1 MEGDPTR
8 ARGPAGGGPRGAGAG
23 LVQGA
28 VLSVAAYRG
37 FVEAI
42 PGTSAAFVR
51 ESFALDEAALARLM
65 GWIALASAGAL
76 WLGRLFDVRGR
87 RPVLLAC
94 LAAVPV
100 FSLLTA
106 LSPGVGSYLA
116 NQLVLF
122 ALVTAMLAGASVV
135 MAETMPDES
144 RAAAL
149 GRIGIADA
157 VGGGVAIALMP
168 VAAQLPGSWR
178 WLWVAAVLPILG
190 MGLLRRTIPETPHWE
205 RRDAALGLR
214 VLLSSHRGRALHL
227 TGSLLLLQVAFG
239 GLLFWPY
246 YHAVETAG
254 LPLGVASALVIVG
267 GGVSLLGW
275 VVGGRLA
282 ERSGR
287 RFTAAAGTL
296 VSVGAGAAFYLLPAG
311 APVLALGAA
320 YTLFLGANAVV
331 FLATQAATLEMF
343 PTGVRATAASGYS
356 ALAASGLLIGQ
367 LSVAALAERAGGLS
381 VAVAWV
387 GLLAIPGVLWF
398 IVALPETRGLAL
410 GGSAD
415 ERQA

>member
-1 MEGDPTR
+1 MEGSS
-8 ARGPAGGGPRGAGAG
+8 ARDAGPAGARPHAAGSG

-28 VLSVAAYRG
+28 ILSVAGYRG

-65 GWIALASAGAL
+65 AWIALASAGAL
-76 WLGRLFDVRGR
+76 WLGRLFDARGR

-106 LSPGVGSYLA
+106 LSTGTLSYLA
-116 NQLVLF
+116 SQLVLF

-135 MAETMPDES
+135 MAETMPDEK

-149 GRIGIADA
+149 GRVGIADA
-157 VGGGVAIALMP
+157 LGGGVTIALMP

-178 WLWVAAVLPILG
+178 WLWVAAVLPIFG

-205 RRDAALGLR
+205 RRDAAQGMR

-267 GGVSLLGW
+267 GAVSLLGW
-275 VVGGRLA
+275 VAGGRLA

-287 RFTAAAGTL
+287 RFAAAAGTF

-311 APVLALGAA
+311 APLLALGAV
-320 YTLFLGANAVV
+320 YTLFLGANAVA
-331 FLATQAATLEMF
+331 FLATQAATLESF
-343 PTGVRATAASGYS
+343 PTAVRATAASAYS
-356 ALAASGLLIGQ
+356 ALAASGLLLGQ
-367 LSVAALAERAGGLS
+367 LAVSALAERAGGLS
-381 VAVAWV
+381 AAVAWV

-398 IVALPETRGLAL
+398 VAAVPETRGLAL
-410 GGSAD
+410 AGSAD
-415 ERQA
+415 ARD